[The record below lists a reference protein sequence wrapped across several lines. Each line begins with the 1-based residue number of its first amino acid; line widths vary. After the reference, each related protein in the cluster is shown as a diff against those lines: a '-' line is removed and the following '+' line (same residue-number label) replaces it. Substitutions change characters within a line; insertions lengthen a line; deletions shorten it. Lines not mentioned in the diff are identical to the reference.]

1 MGTHFISQ
9 MHEKILIQSCV
20 FMNYDKSQYRQTYF
34 VMYANEKI
42 TFKIDPMDLLNQ
54 HVSFKKNLKI
64 F

>member
-1 MGTHFISQ
+1 
-9 MHEKILIQSCV
+9 
-20 FMNYDKSQYRQTYF
+20 MNYDKSQYRETYF

-42 TFKIDPMDLLNQ
+42 TFKIDPMDLPNQ